1 LSSSDRRLVEAVQRF
16 LDGRSDVVDVE
27 AGSAGGEDD
36 ELLALLTIHDLW
48 LAPLDRLGG
57 RVVFQHDPLIAAVKR
72 ELEGA
77 FLERLR
83 VRCPEPDLPTEEPAA
98 AVRRIA
104 AASAVPEIYRW
115 LERDATWADLI
126 RFVAMEGGPDAGFD
140 DLVAMAQVGVRGD
153 PKVCLAANYWD
164 EMGRGRLDAVH
175 TELHAGLVEA
185 VGMHEIPRA
194 ELPTGALERMVL
206 GGLLVTNRRFQ
217 PEALG
222 AFGLLELQA
231 GPRCRAVVR
240 ALERLDAPP
249 GAFPFYAE
257 HASADPRHGKDWLDH
272 VIAPLSSSSLWAE
285 GMVRGARWRAE
296 VNRRFFHEAL
306 DAIAPTAPPEP
317 PLVSAPLAG

>member
-1 LSSSDRRLVEAVQRF
+1 VQRF
-16 LDGRSDVVDVE
+16 LDGHRDALEVE
-27 AGSAGGEDD
+27 AGSSAGEAD
-36 ELLALLTIHDLW
+36 EMLALLTIHDLW
-48 LAPLDRLGG
+48 MAPLERLGG
-57 RVVFQHDPLIAAVKR
+57 RVVFQSDPGVAAIKR

-83 VRCPEPDLPTEEPAA
+83 GRCPDPELPTEDPVA

-104 AASAVPEIYRW
+104 AASAVPEMYRW
-115 LERDATWADLI
+115 LEREATWADLV

-153 PKVCLAANYWD
+153 PKLCLAANYWD
-164 EMGRGRLDAVH
+164 EMGRGSLEAVH

-185 VGMHEIPRA
+185 VGMPEIPRS
-194 ELPTGALERMVL
+194 ELPIGALERMAL
-206 GGLLVTNRRFQ
+206 GGLLVTNRQFQ

-231 GPRCRAVVR
+231 GPRCRSVVR

-249 GAFPFYAE
+249 DAFPFYAE
-257 HASADPRHGKDWLDH
+257 HASADPRHGKEWLDR
-272 VIAPLSSSSLWAE
+272 VIAPLSTSPLWAE

-296 VNRRFFHEAL
+296 VNRRFFDEAL
-306 DAIAPTAPPEP
+306 AELAPFTAPMP
-317 PLVSAPLAG
+317 PLACSPLAG